1 MQNHRVIRPFASA
14 WIIAFLAGTIVA
26 QPKMVIDRS
35 EIDLGVVYNGGS
47 TTTKVLI
54 KNAGKDTL
62 KIISI
67 VPQCGCTAA
76 KEPKKELLPGESDA
90 LEISFN
96 STGFRG
102 KQTKYV
108 SIQTNDPANSFAMIT
123 LKVNILEELEPTTKT
138 SIFWLGT
145 LPIGKTVE
153 QTISFR
159 NISTKPIS
167 IKTVSTT
174 SPKLKVKANARSVS
188 PSDSVTVTVTVTPEK
203 EGYFHEQ
210 FHLETDSKNQP
221 LVPMRVSFIGVKP
234 S

>member
-1 MQNHRVIRPFASA
+1 MKTKRSIFWPGWLLCTLLFGDV
-14 WIIAFLAGTIVA
+14 LLA
-26 QPKMVIDRS
+26 QPKLSLDRT
-35 EIDLGVVYNGGS
+35 EIDLGTVYNGGS
-47 TTTKVLI
+47 TSTKVII
-54 KNAGKDTL
+54 KNTGKDTL

-67 VPQCGCTAA
+67 APQCGCTAA
-76 KEPKKELLPGESDA
+76 KEPKKQLLPGESDV
-90 LEISFN
+90 LEITFN

-108 SIQTNDPANSFAMIT
+108 GIQTNDPENSYAMIT
-123 LKVNILEELEPTTKT
+123 LKVNILEELEPTTKS

-145 LPIGKTVE
+145 LPIGKTVQ
-153 QTISFR
+153 QTIAFR
-159 NISTKPIS
+159 NISNKS
-167 IKTVSTT
+167 ITIKNVTSS
-174 SPKLKVKANARSVS
+174 SPKLQVKANTRSVS

-210 FHLETDSKNQP
+210 FHIETDSKNQP